1 MAKFGEYAKTGVS
14 GEYEMLSEDW
24 HEVVVSEVEI
34 LDQKKYMSEETE
46 KKLKVVFETI
56 EETNSNGYPFK
67 VFHWLRAE
75 VDPTYEKTALH
86 KLLMGLLG
94 EIPGD
99 IFEREIEEVLVGKK
113 VSIMT
118 KNKPNKD
125 RTKTFSEILNF
136 RPAGQASKF
145 HKSKKNLDIQN
156 LSPEEKALLLQSLM
170 GNPPAS
176 ENEAREKTLAAI
188 AGQEPVEDMIDFEDV
203 PF

>member
-1 MAKFGEYAKTGVS
+1 MAKFGEFAKVGMAD
-14 GEYEMLSEDW
+14 GEYELLSEDW
-24 HEVVVSEVEI
+24 HDVEVTEVEI

-56 EETNSNGYPFK
+56 DEENSSGYPFK
-67 VFHWLRAE
+67 VFHWVRAE

-94 EIPGD
+94 EIPED

-118 KNKPNKD
+118 RNKANKD
-125 RTKTFSEILNF
+125 KTKTFSEILNF
-136 RPAGQASKF
+136 RPIGS
-145 HKSKKNLDIQN
+145 STKKNLDIQK

-170 GNPPAS
+170 GNPPTNTKADIPI
-176 ENEAREKTLAAI
+176 ENN
-188 AGQEPVEDMIDFEDV
+188 VDFDDV